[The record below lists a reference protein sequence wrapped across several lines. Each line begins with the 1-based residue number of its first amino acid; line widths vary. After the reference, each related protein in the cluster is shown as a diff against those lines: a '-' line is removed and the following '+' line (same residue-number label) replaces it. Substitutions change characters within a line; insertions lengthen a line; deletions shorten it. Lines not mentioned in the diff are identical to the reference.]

1 MLTKDDIKQISN
13 LFDKFEA
20 KIDKKFDTFE
30 NKLDNKFDDF
40 AIIVKTSLD
49 SKPDREEMEARF
61 DVLENRMDTFENK
74 LDILSFRV
82 EQNHSR
88 RIEILEDDVR
98 QVKTKLQMQ

>member
-61 DVLENRMDTFENK
+61 DVLENK
-74 LDILSFRV
+74 VDILSFRV
-82 EQNHSR
+82 DQNHSR